1 MRSHLVNSLEFHVQQ
16 FFMFTSMTARTRMLH
31 ASLILDMITARQT
44 PTLQFLNNYDQK
56 QLVHF
61 HPLSIFDIIC
71 STYPSNM
78 TRQTPKGPFP
88 GQKTQQ
94 APQDEGGAWPLATPT
109 ALFTPLH
116 PTPLVLETLD
126 AISHQEDRNIFLILV
141 LIWSPSEIWR
151 MMKTVLFPVPFMEET
166 PPSPQRQLKSMKS
179 FWRYSVTKD
188 EKSNFDNDERI
199 NNKQNPST
207 ILPWLSTITNM
218 QTNPHSLLMHYCP
231 RFSYQWISE
240 YFCQLFLLQLL

>member
-94 APQDEGGAWPLATPT
+94 APQDEGGA
-109 ALFTPLH
+109 
-116 PTPLVLETLD
+116 
-126 AISHQEDRNIFLILV
+126 
-141 LIWSPSEIWR
+141 
-151 MMKTVLFPVPFMEET
+151 
-166 PPSPQRQLKSMKS
+166 
-179 FWRYSVTKD
+179 
-188 EKSNFDNDERI
+188 
-199 NNKQNPST
+199 
-207 ILPWLSTITNM
+207 
-218 QTNPHSLLMHYCP
+218 
-231 RFSYQWISE
+231 
-240 YFCQLFLLQLL
+240 